1 MSMQINLHDGFQL
14 NEEIW
19 HKVEEAAEKGWKSFT
34 LLSNGTVINS
44 VSELKVLFGPV
55 VGEVTDKSVIILIEV
70 DCDKTCLNLECKLY
84 EKGVEDPVD
93 VIEKEVTK
101 RRPQSFS
108 FDNLSP
114 DTKYCAWF
122 GTSPTPTFASFK
134 TKKLEM
140 DNFKMIALSCDKPA
154 RLLLG
159 QLNPWKFIGKAVKK
173 GQIDTVLHLGDQI
186 YPDGE
191 DIASAAKIFAENFDD
206 MDESKQEDMM
216 NRGRELW
223 RQKYRSY
230 FNRYE

>member
-55 VGEVTDKSVIILIEV
+55 VGEVTDNSAIILIEV

-114 DTKYCAWF
+114 DTKYYAWF
-122 GTSPTPTFASFK
+122 GTSPAPTFAYFK
-134 TKKLEM
+134 TKRVDI
-140 DNFKMIALSCDKPA
+140 DNFKMIVLSCDKPA

-159 QLNPWKFIGKAVKK
+159 QLNPWRFIHKAVKK
-173 GQIDTVLHLGDQI
+173 GQIDTVIHLGDQI
-186 YPDGE
+186 YPDGD
-191 DIASAAKIFAENFDD
+191 DIEKSGKMFAEKFDE
-206 MDESKQEDMM
+206 MDECMQEDMM
-216 NRGRELW
+216 NRGRELF
-223 RQKYRSY
+223 RQKYRNY
-230 FNRYE
+230 FNRYD